1 MLPLKYL
8 NKCLRTIK
16 NPLINCEMNLDLK
29 WSINCVTV
37 ATNVASQVSTP
48 SISDTKIDT
57 PVLTLSIQDN
67 TKFLEQSKSWLKRVI
82 NYNKFQSKMTKKTKS
97 IFRLLNWASFTGV
110 NWLFVVSLEN
120 ETNAQVKKNII
131 FKL

>member
-8 NKCLRTIK
+8 NKFLRTIK

-37 ATNVASQVSTP
+37 ATNVAAQVTTL

-57 PVLTLSIQDN
+57 PVVTLSIQDN

-82 NYNKFQSKMTKKTKS
+82 NYNKFQSKMTKKTK
-97 IFRLLNWASFTGV
+97 
-110 NWLFVVSLEN
+110 
-120 ETNAQVKKNII
+120 
-131 FKL
+131 

>member
-37 ATNVASQVSTP
+37 ATNVASQVTTL

-57 PVLTLSIQDN
+57 PVLTLSIEDN

-110 NWLFVVSLEN
+110 NGLFVVSLEN